1 MSEDGLDVLVIGL
14 DGACGPILEPLFEKG
29 ALPNLELLFDDG
41 VSGPLE
47 SQLPPWTPS
56 AWPSLF
62 TGVNPGKHGVF
73 SFLDYEGYDWNVVDG
88 DDVRAEPLWGHLSR
102 NGIRSVVVNVPVTHP
117 PRDFEGALVPGYMAP
132 ESPACHPENLLAELR
147 DEIGEYRIYP
157 DTTDAT
163 PEEAAAEYR
172 DVVKTRGAAFRYLTD
187 RFEPDFGFV
196 QFQQTDTVFHEFPGE
211 RETIEAVYEAVDEQV
226 GEILDA
232 TDPDTVLVV
241 SDHGMG
247 EMTGTGFYVNEFL
260 ADHGY
265 TAVSQGGEGMPSW
278 VPTRES
284 KLRNGGDEAGRGGPE
299 DRRGLLQRTNDP
311 LQRLTA
317 VAAKVGLTTHRA
329 GKLLD
334 TVGLRG
340 VASELVPSGVVRASS
355 RQVDFPASQAYMR
368 ARIECGVRINLAG
381 RDPHG
386 VVPPE
391 RYESLRS
398 ELIDLLADVE
408 APDGTPVF
416 EDVARREAY
425 FDGPETERAVDIVT
439 VPTDFD
445 NFLSAELSGHEF
457 AEPGQPWN
465 HKRNGI
471 VAMAG
476 DGVSGGISDAHLFDV
491 TPTVLAL
498 FGIPKSTE
506 MDGDVLSSVESVG
519 EEGYSTRRET
529 GETMGSG
536 RTDPDEQTASDDRMA
551 NRLAALGYLE

>member
-1 MSEDGLDVLVIGL
+1 M
-14 DGACGPILEPLFEKG
+14 FETG
-29 ALPNLELLFDDG
+29 ALPNLESLFDDG

-102 NGIRSVVVNVPVTHP
+102 HGIRSVVVNVPVTHP

-147 DEIGEYRIYP
+147 EAIGEYRIYP
-157 DTTDAT
+157 DTTDAM

-172 DVVKTRGAAFRYLTD
+172 DVVKSRGGAFRYLAD

-196 QFQQTDTVFHEFPGE
+196 QFQQTDTVFHEFPDE
-211 RETIEAVYEAVDEQV
+211 RETVRAVYEAVDEQV

-232 TDPDTVLVV
+232 TNPDTVLVV

-260 ADHGY
+260 TDHGY

-284 KLRNGGDEAGRGGPE
+284 KLRNGGDEAGRGDPD
-299 DRRGLLQRTNDP
+299 DRRGPLQRTNDP

-381 RDPHG
+381 RDPDG

-425 FDGPETERAVDIVT
+425 FDGPEAERAVDIVT

-476 DGVSGGISDAHLFDV
+476 DGVHGRISDAHLFDV

-506 MDGDVLSSVESVG
+506 MDGDVLSPVESVG

-529 GETMGSG
+529 GGTTGGE
-536 RTDPDEQTASDDRMA
+536 RTDSDEQTASDDRMA